1 MSEIDELFVRRR
13 DGRLEVALVAAGR
26 LVELRIDND
35 RHQPGAVLIGRAETP
50 SPDGGSVFVDIGADK
65 AGFLRNGDMIGA
77 AQDRPAP
84 GDPVLVQIVRAAAD
98 GKGARLSMK
107 LALPG
112 RFVVLRP
119 QETGVVVSDRI
130 TDDGVRGRLASSLGD
145 LAAEAGLTVRTA
157 AAEVETDLLRVE
169 ALRLA
174 QAWDGIR
181 AKALQARPPQI
192 LLTPD
197 DTLAEAIRE
206 TGRDLRRAVVEELA
220 LRRQLE
226 TLRDMYGD
234 DFQIEQQAG
243 EPSSFDQHDLDAQIE
258 QALERDV
265 ALPGG
270 GSIAIEPTRAFTA
283 IDVDSGPARN
293 ALSVNLEAAEVVAQ
307 QLRLRNIGGAVLVDF
322 INLRQPAD
330 RDRVLGRLALHLA
343 ADPAPTQVMGWTRLG
358 LVEITRA
365 RRGITLAAALQGKDR
380 S

>member
-26 LVELRIDND
+26 LVELRVDNQT
-35 RHQPGAVLIGRAETP
+35 HQPGAVLIGRAETP

-65 AGFLRNGDMIGA
+65 AGFLRNVDMIGGT
-77 AQDRPAP
+77 QDRPAP

-130 TDDGVRGRLASSLGD
+130 TDDGVRGKLAASLGD

-226 TLRDMYGD
+226 MLRDMHGD

-243 EPSSFDQHDLDAQIE
+243 EPSPFDQHDLDAQIE
-258 QALERDV
+258 QALARDV

-270 GSIAIEPTRAFTA
+270 GSIAIEATRAFTA

-293 ALSVNLEAAEVVAQ
+293 ALAVNLEAAEVVAQ

-322 INLRQPAD
+322 INLRQAAD

-343 ADPAPTQVMGWTRLG
+343 TDPAPTQVLGWTRLG

-365 RRGITLAAALQGKDR
+365 RRGATLAVALQARGQ